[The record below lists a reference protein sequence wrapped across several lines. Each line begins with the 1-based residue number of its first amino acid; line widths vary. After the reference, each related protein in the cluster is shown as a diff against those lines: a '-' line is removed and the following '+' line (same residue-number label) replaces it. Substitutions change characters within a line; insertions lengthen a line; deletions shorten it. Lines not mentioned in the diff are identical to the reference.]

1 MKLIRDF
8 RLLEN
13 LTEME
18 AGLEAPKYHA
28 QDIEDEKK
36 RLKLLSDNPNA
47 LVKFHNVAPRVDNP
61 KYKHLNEIQRKR
73 LHKIKYRFGKL
84 LSSSTRSL
92 APSTFLLHPP
102 SSANNIFLAKYHPP
116 YDYIANNIVE
126 SKWFK
131 YTIEFIIYFN
141 LITVLIQTSILTE
154 FRQASDERIPANLN
168 TMLLHKYPSSEV

>member
-1 MKLIRDF
+1 MSPDIGVFVSYLVILGPGGHEGKNPGNGEDNEVLHSSSERFRMKLIRDF

-73 LHKIKYRFGKL
+73 LHKIKYRFGEY
-84 LSSSTRSL
+84 SL
-92 APSTFLLHPP
+92 FDSLPP
-102 SSANNIFLAKYHPP
+102 SFG
-116 YDYIANNIVE
+116 
-126 SKWFK
+126 
-131 YTIEFIIYFN
+131 
-141 LITVLIQTSILTE
+141 LIKFFFS
-154 FRQASDERIPANLN
+154 
-168 TMLLHKYPSSEV
+168 

>member
-1 MKLIRDF
+1 MRRPARDTYCILRPFLGPGGQEGKNPSGEDNEVLHSSSERFRMKLIRDF

-73 LHKIKYRFGKL
+73 LHKIKYRFGKFKKC
-84 LSSSTRSL
+84 SQL
-92 APSTFLLHPP
+92 ALLLHL
-102 SSANNIFLAKYHPP
+102 SAL
-116 YDYIANNIVE
+116 
-126 SKWFK
+126 
-131 YTIEFIIYFN
+131 
-141 LITVLIQTSILTE
+141 
-154 FRQASDERIPANLN
+154 
-168 TMLLHKYPSSEV
+168 

>member
-73 LHKIKYRFGKL
+73 LHKIKYRFGEL
-84 LSSSTRSL
+84 LSTV
-92 APSTFLLHPP
+92 PSTLYLPHITYFQL
-102 SSANNIFLAKYHPP
+102 NITRRM
-116 YDYIANNIVE
+116 
-126 SKWFK
+126 
-131 YTIEFIIYFN
+131 TI
-141 LITVLIQTSILTE
+141 
-154 FRQASDERIPANLN
+154 
-168 TMLLHKYPSSEV
+168 

>member
-1 MKLIRDF
+1 MPVWIGPPWRSVTRHPLYISPCVPLIKCVLGPGGHEGGKNPNGEDNEVLHSSSERFRMKLIRDF

-84 LSSSTRSL
+84 LSSSIHSL
-92 APSTFLLHPP
+92 AP
-102 SSANNIFLAKYHPP
+102 
-116 YDYIANNIVE
+116 
-126 SKWFK
+126 
-131 YTIEFIIYFN
+131 
-141 LITVLIQTSILTE
+141 
-154 FRQASDERIPANLN
+154 PAL
-168 TMLLHKYPSSEV
+168 

>member
-1 MKLIRDF
+1 MRFSGPGGQEGKNPNGEDNEVLHSSSERFRMKLIRDF

-84 LSSSTRSL
+84 AL
-92 APSTFLLHPP
+92 
-102 SSANNIFLAKYHPP
+102 
-116 YDYIANNIVE
+116 
-126 SKWFK
+126 
-131 YTIEFIIYFN
+131 
-141 LITVLIQTSILTE
+141 
-154 FRQASDERIPANLN
+154 
-168 TMLLHKYPSSEV
+168 

>member
-1 MKLIRDF
+1 MLRQVTLRRGSPLDTGTMTTMFHFYNDSLGPGGNEGGKNPNGEDNEVLHSSSERFRMKLIRDF

-84 LSSSTRSL
+84 LSSSTRSH
-92 APSTFLLHPP
+92 AR
-102 SSANNIFLAKYHPP
+102 SALYRHQI
-116 YDYIANNIVE
+116 
-126 SKWFK
+126 
-131 YTIEFIIYFN
+131 TYFF
-141 LITVLIQTSILTE
+141 S
-154 FRQASDERIPANLN
+154 
-168 TMLLHKYPSSEV
+168 

>member
-1 MKLIRDF
+1 MLHVRGAVPPDIAVCATTYMVILGPGGHEGKNPGTGEDNEVLHSSSERFRMKLIRDF

-84 LSSSTRSL
+84 LSSTISAL
-92 APSTFLLHPP
+92 APTYL
-102 SSANNIFLAKYHPP
+102 
-116 YDYIANNIVE
+116 
-126 SKWFK
+126 
-131 YTIEFIIYFN
+131 
-141 LITVLIQTSILTE
+141 
-154 FRQASDERIPANLN
+154 
-168 TMLLHKYPSSEV
+168 

>member
-1 MKLIRDF
+1 MPSCGDLRAIDIAFYGQFLGPGGQEGKNPSGEDNEVLHSSSERFRMKLIRDF

-73 LHKIKYRFGKL
+73 LHKIKYRFGKFKKCPQLAL
-84 LSSSTRSL
+84 LLRL
-92 APSTFLLHPP
+92 
-102 SSANNIFLAKYHPP
+102 SAL
-116 YDYIANNIVE
+116 
-126 SKWFK
+126 
-131 YTIEFIIYFN
+131 
-141 LITVLIQTSILTE
+141 
-154 FRQASDERIPANLN
+154 
-168 TMLLHKYPSSEV
+168 